1 MQTWCVPAEPSEGGL
16 QSAKLTAACK
26 AGQDVAQD
34 LLLQHCRLSATYW
47 QPGSVLIC
55 SAWTLLAA
63 NLPPEEEAL
72 QQCIQQNDVES
83 LKSALH
89 GLHRCVGQAPRGP
102 ALWPDSLLWWYLLI
116 AAKVSERGSPD
127 MDTSLTGPHQQ

>member
-1 MQTWCVPAEPSEGGL
+1 MQTWCVSAEPSEGGL
-16 QSAKLTAACK
+16 QSTELTTACK

-34 LLLQHCRLSATYW
+34 LLLQNCRLSATYW

-63 NLPPEEEAL
+63 NLPPERDAL
-72 QQCIQQNDVES
+72 QQCIQQNDVEN
-83 LKSALH
+83 LKLALH

-116 AAKVSERGSPD
+116 AAKVSRHGS
-127 MDTSLTGPHQQ
+127 